1 MLAASSPLVDA
12 HLIDTAQASSLLTS
26 SESPLLARSGSSLGA
41 ARQDTMLTSAL
52 PDGNH
57 PSPLSA
63 QSAQAHDP
71 NGQAS
76 LATRW
81 ESDSLDLG
89 GHNQL

>member
-1 MLAASSPLVDA
+1 M
-12 HLIDTAQASSLLTS
+12 
-26 SESPLLARSGSSLGA
+26 LARSGPSLGA
-41 ARQDTMLTSAL
+41 ARQNAVLALAL

-57 PSPLSA
+57 PYPLGA

-81 ESDSLDLG
+81 ESDSLNLG